1 MRLQDNIFIAQRLV
15 AVGVTMA
22 KAYVLISVEP
32 GKEMEAYR
40 GFKKVKGVLEA
51 TPLLG
56 DIDFIL
62 IVEAETTN
70 DIAHI
75 VINHIRRVNG
85 VVSTKTLVEDE
96 FLKNFEDLC

>member
-1 MRLQDNIFIAQRLV
+1 
-15 AVGVTMA
+15 MA
-22 KAYVLISVEP
+22 KCFVLISVEP

-40 GFKKVKGVLEA
+40 GFKNVKGVTEA

-62 IVEAETTN
+62 VIEAETTN

-75 VINHIRRVNG
+75 VINHVRRVNG

>member
-1 MRLQDNIFIAQRLV
+1 
-15 AVGVTMA
+15 MA
-22 KAYVLISVEP
+22 RGFVLISVEP
-32 GKEMEAYR
+32 GKEMDAFR
-40 GFKKVKGVLEA
+40 GFKAVKGVIEV

-62 IVEAETTN
+62 IIEAETTN

-75 VINHIRRVNG
+75 VINNVRRVIG

-96 FLKNFEDLC
+96 FLKHFEDLC

>member
-1 MRLQDNIFIAQRLV
+1 
-15 AVGVTMA
+15 MA
-22 KAYVLISVEP
+22 RGFVLISVEP

-40 GFKKVKGVLEA
+40 GFKKVKGVVEA

-62 IVEAETTN
+62 IIEAENTN
-70 DIAHI
+70 DIAGI
-75 VINHIRRVNG
+75 VINNVRRVAG

-96 FLKNFEDLC
+96 FLKHFEDLC